1 MPSDDTKDLQQLA
14 RNALAAWDALDVEAI
29 VDSFAE
35 DGALHP
41 MMLDPIV
48 GRKNLAA
55 QVARDL
61 KYATSCR
68 CNIKNIAVCNETTVL
83 VERIDEMVNNG
94 KKGAIPV
101 MASMNFRDGKITMWR
116 EYMDLKQLAKEMG
129 WARQG
134 LQKSVNQ

>member
-1 MPSDDTKDLQQLA
+1 MSSDHVKDLEQLA
-14 RNALAAWDALDVEAI
+14 RNALAAWDALDAEAI
-29 VDSFAE
+29 VNSFAE

-61 KYATSCR
+61 KYASSCR

-83 VERIDEMVNNG
+83 VERVDEVVNNC
-94 KKGAIPV
+94 KKSAIPV
-101 MASMNFRDGKITMWR
+101 MASMDFRDGKITMWR
-116 EYMDLKQLAKEMG
+116 EYMDLKQFAKEMG
-129 WARQG
+129 WPA
-134 LQKSVNQ
+134 KDSKKA

>member
-1 MPSDDTKDLQQLA
+1 MSSDHVKDLEQLA
-14 RNALAAWDALDVEAI
+14 RNALAAWDALDAEAI
-29 VDSFAE
+29 VNSFAE

-61 KYATSCR
+61 KYASSCR

-83 VERIDEMVNNG
+83 VERVDEVVNNC
-94 KKGAIPV
+94 KKAAIPV
-101 MASMNFRDGKITMWR
+101 MASMDFRDGKITMWR
-116 EYMDLKQLAKEMG
+116 EYMDLKQFAKEMG
-129 WARQG
+129 WPA
-134 LQKSVNQ
+134 KDSKKA